1 MNKRLSAR
9 KLILSMVILMVS
21 HSLAAK
27 EKGYPAIPLL
37 STETTIVGEKIAYP
51 VTGQAKVTAAIVT
64 LVPGEKTILHKH
76 GVPLFAYILDG
87 ELSVDY
93 GKDGIRIYRQGDT
106 FMEAMSVP
114 HYGINNGSEPV
125 RILAVYMGA
134 EGSENVIKITE

>member
-1 MNKRLSAR
+1 MNKCLSASQ
-9 KLILSMVILMVS
+9 LILIAVILMAS

-37 STETTIVGEKIAYP
+37 TTETTIVGEKIAYP
-51 VTGQAKVTAAIVT
+51 TTGQAKVTAAIVT

-76 GVPLFAYILDG
+76 GVPLFAYVLDG
-87 ELSVDY
+87 ELNVDY
-93 GKDGIRIYRQGDT
+93 GKDGIRIYKQGDS

-114 HYGINNGSEPV
+114 HYGINNSSQAV

-134 EGSENVIKITE
+134 EGSDNVIKMTE